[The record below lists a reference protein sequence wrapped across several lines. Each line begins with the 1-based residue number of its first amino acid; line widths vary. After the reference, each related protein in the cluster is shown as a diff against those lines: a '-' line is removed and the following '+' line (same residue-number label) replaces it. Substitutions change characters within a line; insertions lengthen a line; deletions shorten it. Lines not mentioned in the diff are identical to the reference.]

1 MAIVQDVLLKFNAD
15 TSDISK
21 NAVDLAARF
30 QQSQIPAGE
39 AGALDMK
46 ERAAL
51 EEEIKERAA
60 ASGLTQKEVKAT
72 LMEMNKIAQE
82 IADLEEQNNQIKKE
96 QLELD
101 KAGAEQLAK
110 KAEKLREAASLAGL
124 AENAT
129 HEEIVARRD
138 ELALLAKKGQLT
150 KKEQAEL
157 KQINHLLRS
166 AGGHQGEYTKL
177 IGKNVDLTEKVK
189 TNTEKIDSAVNRYST
204 KARTVVKTKVEEEE
218 AIMLRLAGLQVK
230 SGTALGKAAKS
241 AAKAK
246 EALAKATQE
255 TVAMEKA
262 SARAKDNFATKAISA
277 LAYYEALTLLKRAA
291 RAAAQTLKE
300 LDQALTDIAVVTT
313 MTREES

>member
-15 TSDISK
+15 TSDITR

-39 AGALDMK
+39 AGSLDAK

-51 EEEIKERAA
+51 EEEIKSRAA
-60 ASGLTQKEVKAT
+60 ATGLTYKEVRDT
-72 LMEMNKIAQE
+72 LAEMNRIAEE
-82 IADLEEQNNQIKKE
+82 IATIEQENKTLKDQ

-101 KAGAEQLAK
+101 KAGVEQLAK
-110 KAEKLREAASLAGL
+110 KQEKLREAATLAGL

-138 ELALLAKKGQLT
+138 ELSLLNKKGQLN

-177 IGKNVDLTEKVK
+177 VAKNADLTEKLR
-189 TNTEKIDSAVNRYST
+189 TNTEKIDNSINRYST
-204 KARTVVKTKVEEEE
+204 ISRTIVKSKEEEE
-218 AIMLRLAGLQVK
+218 NIMERLAGLQIR
-230 SGTALGKAAKS
+230 STTALNVAAKNADS
-241 AAKAK
+241 VKKAL
-246 EALAKATQE
+246 EKATAE
-255 TVAMEKA
+255 TVAME
-262 SARAKDNFATKAISA
+262 RATNRTKDNFATKAISA

-291 RAAAQTLKE
+291 RAAAQTLRD
-300 LDQALTDIAVVTT
+300 LDRALTDIAVVTT